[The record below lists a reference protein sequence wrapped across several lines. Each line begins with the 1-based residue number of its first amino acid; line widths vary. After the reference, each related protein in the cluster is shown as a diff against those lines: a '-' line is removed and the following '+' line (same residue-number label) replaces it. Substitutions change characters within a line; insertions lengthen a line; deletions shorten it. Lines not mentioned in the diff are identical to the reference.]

1 METLRYG
8 LDKGAKFDEEQLQI
22 CKDNGMEINEVNDE
36 EFRNKL
42 LPLWDEFADVA
53 GGAEFV
59 NKVKA
64 VLGY

>member
-1 METLRYG
+1 MHKSLHEAAMETLRYG

-42 LPLWDEFADVA
+42 YRFGMNLQT
-53 GGAEFV
+53 
-59 NKVKA
+59 
-64 VLGY
+64 